1 MNTTRAGRSIELEEA
16 AKISFCGP
24 YIGNLDEVFYQKEAK
39 WEESTAQICAECD
52 VIWFQ
57 TNQ

>member
-1 MNTTRAGRSIELEEA
+1 MNTTRAGRSIEREEA
-16 AKISFCGP
+16 TKISFSGP
-24 YIGNLDEVFYQKEAK
+24 LMGILDEEFYIKEAK